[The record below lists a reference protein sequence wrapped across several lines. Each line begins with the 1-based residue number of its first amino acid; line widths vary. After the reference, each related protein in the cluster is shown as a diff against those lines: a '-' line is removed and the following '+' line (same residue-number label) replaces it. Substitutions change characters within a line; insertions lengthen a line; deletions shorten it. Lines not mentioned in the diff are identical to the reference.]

1 MFRIYLNPR
10 ENTEK
15 IAELTA
21 KSTEISEA
29 SRHAGLKTDS
39 TECQQPVVQIGL
51 RQLTKLLPV
60 NGSIFVEKHAKWQ
73 PSVQIAQRLGQFRPL
88 QTGKSHGKRQRLAL
102 QESAH
107 RRGLVNGQ
115 SKNLDTFGRMLAREG
130 INHRQL
136 FNAGRTPAGP
146 EVHQQ
151 RAPTEIGQGQFTAVG
166 ACKPLLPKI
175 LYRLGRGRA
184 WLQPPPGQSGTSG
197 CRSKANAPHPLTA
210 KHGRVRWVHVGIF
223 RHLQPR
229 CA

>member
-21 KSTEISEA
+21 KSTEISGA

-39 TECQQPVVQIGL
+39 AECQQPVVQIRL
-51 RQLTKLLPV
+51 RQLTKLLSV
-60 NGSIFVEKHAKWQ
+60 NGRIFVEKHAKWQ
-73 PSVQIAQRLGQFRPL
+73 PSVQIAQGLGPFRPL
-88 QTGKSHGKRQRLAL
+88 QTGKSHGKRERLAL

-107 RRGLVNGQ
+107 RGGLVNGQ
-115 SKNLDTFGRMLAREG
+115 SQNLDTFGRMLACKG
-130 INHRQL
+130 VNHRQL
-136 FNAGRTPAGP
+136 FNTGRTPGGP

-151 RAPTEIGQGQFTAVG
+151 RAPTEIGQGELTAVG
-166 ACKPLLPKI
+166 SCKPLLPKI

-184 WLQPPPGQSGTSG
+184 WLQTPPGQSGTSG

-210 KHGRVRWVHVGIF
+210 KHGRVR
-223 RHLQPR
+223 
-229 CA
+229 